1 MHTYEDMT
9 IAVSIQARARDLG
22 LDLSALDL
30 DSIALPAGEDFG
42 ILR

>member
-1 MHTYEDMT
+1 MT
-9 IAVSIQARARDLG
+9 IAISMVAIEAHARDLG
-22 LDLSALDL
+22 VNLSAVDL